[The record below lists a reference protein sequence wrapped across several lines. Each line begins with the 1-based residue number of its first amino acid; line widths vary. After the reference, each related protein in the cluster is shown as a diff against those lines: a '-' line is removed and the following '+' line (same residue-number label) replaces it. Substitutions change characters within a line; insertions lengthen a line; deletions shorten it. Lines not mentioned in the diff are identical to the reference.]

1 MKKNL
6 LKIGIIL
13 SALIFTYGCAPK
25 AIKKQIVS
33 PVEKLAQQIDVQIN
47 EPEFESAF
55 IGIAVQSMET
65 GEILFQHNANKLLMP
80 ASNEKIPTSAT
91 ALIKFGPEFTF
102 KTTLYASGEI
112 QDSVLVGNLIVVGG
126 GDPTIG
132 YQNCEEPDSCYIF
145 ESWANAL
152 KAKGI
157 KKIEGDLIG
166 VDDVFDDELIGYGWT
181 YDNLSYSY
189 SAQIN
194 GLIFNQNWAK
204 VMYETDSTTGK
215 LLSSVSPDVS
225 YVQLFPD
232 IEIVED
238 PGEKTRIDFHRFEHS
253 NDVVFGGT
261 LKSGDIYS
269 RRISVHNPTLYFLRG
284 FRRELENFG
293 IHVSG
298 EEIDSD
304 DLDSLTINDD
314 DLIYTHESPPFAEI
328 MKTLMKES
336 NNLYA
341 ESLVKLLGY
350 HFGSEGSFEEGEKI
364 IKSTLRRFGLAE
376 DSYRYE
382 DGSGLCRYNYIS
394 PNHIIKILRG
404 MHYHKYGEVFKNSL
418 PIAGVDGT
426 IGYRMKGTVAEGRI
440 SAKTGTIS
448 SVRCLSGY
456 AMTQD
461 DEVLAFSVLVNNYL
475 CSVHVVMD
483 MQDRIC
489 MLLSSFSRN

>member
-6 LKIGIIL
+6 LKTGIIL
-13 SALIFTYGCAPK
+13 TALMFMYGCAPK
-25 AIKKQIVS
+25 SVKMQIVS
-33 PVEKLAQQIDVQIN
+33 PVEKLAQQIDMHIQQ
-47 EPEFESAF
+47 PDFESAF
-55 IGIAVQSMET
+55 IGIAVQSMKT

-80 ASNEKIPTSAT
+80 ASNEKIPTSAA
-91 ALIKFGPEFTF
+91 ALVKFGPDFRF

-112 QDSVLVGNLIVVGG
+112 QDSVLVGDLIVVGG
-126 GDPTIG
+126 GDPAIG
-132 YQNCEEPDSCYIF
+132 YQDCEEPDSCYIF

-152 KAKGI
+152 LAKGI
-157 KKIEGDLIG
+157 KKIDGDLIG
-166 VDDVFDDELIGYGWT
+166 VDDVFDDEFIGYGWT
-181 YDNLSYSY
+181 YDDLSYSY

-194 GLIFNQNWAK
+194 GLIFNQNWAN
-204 VMYETDSTTGK
+204 VMFETDSNTGEFM
-215 LLSSVSPDVS
+215 SFVSPDVN

-232 IEIVED
+232 IEIVDEPD
-238 PGEKTRIDFHRFEHS
+238 QKTKIDFHRFDYS
-253 NDVVFGGT
+253 NDVVFSGT
-261 LKSGDIYS
+261 LKAGDHYS
-269 RRISVHNPTLYFLRG
+269 RKISVHNPTLYFLRG
-284 FRRELENFG
+284 FRHELEDFG
-293 IHVSG
+293 ISFSG
-298 EEIDSD
+298 DEVDAD
-304 DLDSLTINDD
+304 DLDSLVIDEDD
-314 DLIYTHESPPFAEI
+314 VIYTHESPPFSEI

-350 HFGSEGSFEEGEKI
+350 HFGSEGSFEEGEKT

-394 PNHIIKILRG
+394 PNQIIKILRG
-404 MHYHKYGEVFKNSL
+404 MYYHKYGDVFKNSL

-426 IGYRMKGTVAEGRI
+426 IDYRMKGTVAEGRI

-456 AMTQD
+456 ALTQD
-461 DEVLAFSVLVNNYL
+461 DEVLAFSVMVNNFI

-483 MQDRIC
+483 MQDQIC